1 MTASSQTPQPSG
13 PTPPEFQPRPL
24 HKALP
29 GLVHVPASE
38 AAAAVIAAT
47 MEANAAATGEDLAQ
61 AEQRAGLL
69 FDPVSVDA
77 AVRASAAQA
86 RAEAAAEISE
96 LRRQRDAVL
105 RLCEGR
111 RGDDL
116 LLVSAVAAA
125 AECGTT
131 ALDGFPMALTWTRT
145 TAVPTVDARTGRAV
159 VHCATPYG
167 GRADL
172 VVEDVERQALA
183 AALDTP
189 VPGGAPCPHA
199 ADCGTTADLDGSDPV
214 LFGWSRLDVA
224 GSGDGSRWYCSPA
237 CVSRALARAGA
248 ELAAADA
255 LFPGAGADEATCV
268 GCGCTEDTPCP
279 GGCYWV
285 HTASMSDLC
294 SACASPQQLAA
305 AAALVAGEER

>member
-1 MTASSQTPQPSG
+1 MTASSQTSPASG
-13 PTPPEFQPRPL
+13 PTPPEIQPGPL
-24 HKALP
+24 RTALP
-29 GLVHVPASE
+29 DLVHLSAS
-38 AAAAVIAAT
+38 
-47 MEANAAATGEDLAQ
+47 
-61 AEQRAGLL
+61 
-69 FDPVSVDA
+69 DA

-86 RAEAAAEISE
+86 GAEAAAEISE
-96 LRRQRDAVL
+96 LRHQLAVMAGSRRQRDAVL

-131 ALDGFPMALTWTRT
+131 ALDGFPMALTWSRT
-145 TAVPTVDARTGRAV
+145 AAVPAVDAGTGRAV

-189 VPGGAPCPHA
+189 IPGAPCLHA
-199 ADCGTTADLDGSDPV
+199 AGSDPV

-224 GSGDGSRWYCSPA
+224 GSGDGPRWYCSPA

-268 GCGCTEDTPCP
+268 GCGCTEDIPCP

-285 HTASMSDLC
+285 HTAGMSDLC

-305 AAALVAGEER
+305 AAAAALAAGEGQR

>member
-1 MTASSQTPQPSG
+1 MAASSQTSPASG
-13 PTPPEFQPRPL
+13 PTPPEIQPGPL
-24 HKALP
+24 RTALP
-29 GLVHVPASE
+29 DLVHLSAS
-38 AAAAVIAAT
+38 
-47 MEANAAATGEDLAQ
+47 
-61 AEQRAGLL
+61 
-69 FDPVSVDA
+69 DA

-86 RAEAAAEISE
+86 GAEAAAEISE
-96 LRRQRDAVL
+96 LRHQLAVMAGSRRQRDAVL

-145 TAVPTVDARTGRAV
+145 AAVPTVDAGTGRAV

-199 ADCGTTADLDGSDPV
+199 AGCGTTADLDGSDPV

-224 GSGDGSRWYCSPA
+224 GSGDGPRWYCSPA

-255 LFPGAGADEATCV
+255 LFPGTGADEATCV

-305 AAALVAGEER
+305 AAALTSGEER